1 MKVYLSPSS
10 QTANIGYGGY
20 GTEADRMQQLSDKV
34 KDKLADL
41 GHTVYGSDNSLD
53 LNERIAASNKE
64 DVDCH
69 VALHSNASSNGT
81 ARGAETYYYST
92 SNNGKRLAQ
101 SVLDQIVAVDGCYKS
116 RGIKATTTLAECRKT
131 SAPATLVEVAF
142 HDNKDDA
149 AWIMEKIDD
158 IAAAIANGINA
169 YV

>member
-10 QTANIGYGGY
+10 QTANVGYGDY
-20 GTEADRMQQLSDKV
+20 GTEADRMQELSDKV
-34 KDKLADL
+34 KAKLVDL

-64 DVDCH
+64 GVDCH
-69 VALHSNASSNGT
+69 VALHSNASNGT
-81 ARGAETYYYST
+81 ARGTEAYYYST
-92 SNNGKRLAQ
+92 STNGKRLAQ
-101 SVLDQIVAVDGCYKS
+101 SVLDQVVAVDGCYKS
-116 RGIKATTTLAECRKT
+116 RGIKATTTLAECKKT

-149 AWIMEKIDD
+149 AWIIEKMDD

-169 YV
+169 YA